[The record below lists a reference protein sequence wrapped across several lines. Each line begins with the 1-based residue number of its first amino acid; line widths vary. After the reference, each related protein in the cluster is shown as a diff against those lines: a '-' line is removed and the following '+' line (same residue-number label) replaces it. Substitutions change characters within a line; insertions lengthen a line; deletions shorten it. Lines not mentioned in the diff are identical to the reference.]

1 MRTILNVVGAR
12 PNFMKIAPIHRR
24 ILERGD
30 VRPILVHTGQHY
42 DQKMSHAF
50 FTELGMP
57 EPDQFLGV
65 GSGTHAEQTG
75 AVMIA
80 IERLLLDLKPDLV
93 VVVGDVNSTLA
104 AALAAAKLHVPI
116 AHVEAGLRSRDRTM
130 PEEVNRILTDALA
143 EWLFITEQSGW
154 DHLRAEGMAAHKMHF
169 VGNVMIDSL
178 REHLD
183 KARAC
188 PVMEEL
194 GLSPREYALVTLHR
208 PSNVDNPLL
217 LDTIL
222 AALEELQRELT
233 IVFPVHP
240 RTEKMIAQ
248 FGFTPRLE
256 AMKNLIRIEPLG
268 YLAFLRLM
276 SEAAYLLTDSG
287 GIQEETTWL
296 DVPCLTLR
304 ESTERPVTVTLGSN
318 RLVPLETGA
327 IIEHAAMAR
336 SGLLK
341 RKRIPPLW
349 DGRASERI
357 VNILLS

>member
-24 ILERGD
+24 MLEHGG
-30 VRPILVHTGQHY
+30 VHPVLVHTGQHY
-42 DQKMSHAF
+42 DHKMSQAF

-80 IERLLLDLKPDLV
+80 LERLLLEIKPDAIV
-93 VVVGDVNSTLA
+93 VAGDVNSTLA
-104 AALAAAKLHVPI
+104 AALTAAKLHVPI
-116 AHVEAGLRSRDRTM
+116 AHVEAGLRSMDRTM
-130 PEEVNRILTDALA
+130 PEEINRILTDALSD
-143 EWLFITEQSGW
+143 WLFITEQSGW
-154 DHLRAEGMAAHKMHF
+154 EHLRAEGIAVHKMHF

-178 REHLD
+178 SEHLE
-183 KARAC
+183 KARSC
-188 PVMEEL
+188 LVMEEL
-194 GLSPREYALVTLHR
+194 GLLPRQFALVTLHR
-208 PSNVDNPLL
+208 PSNVDNPRL

-222 AALEELQRELT
+222 TAIGKLQEELT

-248 FGFTPRLE
+248 FGYTPRLA
-256 AMKNLIRIEPLG
+256 AMKNLLHIEPLG
-268 YLAFLRLM
+268 YLSFLHLM

-318 RLVPLETGA
+318 RLVPLETEA
-327 IIEHAAMAR
+327 IIEHAELAC
-336 SGLLK
+336 SGKLA

-357 VNILLS
+357 VHILLS